1 MENKFIE
8 KLISKKTVEERCAPK
23 KRMML
28 QLFTEGGDDGT
39 DGETD
44 GGTDGE
50 TDGGGD
56 GGSDAEKKYTDDD
69 VDKLIA
75 KKYAEWQKK
84 HEKKASEAER
94 LAKMTAEEKAE
105 ERMKSLEKRIAEY
118 EKKSVRDGMVKQ
130 ARSILNEKNI
140 HVSDE
145 LIANLIGEDAETTK
159 ASVDNFVSLFNDAVE
174 NALKERLKGKTPTT
188 GTPTSITKE
197 QIMAVKNRAE
207 RQRLINEHIDLFK

>member
-1 MENKFIE
+1 MKNKFIK
-8 KLISKKTVEERCAPK
+8 KLISKKTVEEKRAPK

-28 QLFTEGGDDGT
+28 QLFTEGGD
-39 DGETD
+39 
-44 GGTDGE
+44 GGTDGGI
-50 TDGGGD
+50 DGGEE
-56 GGSDAEKKYTDDD
+56 GGSDSGQNEPEKKYTDDD

-94 LAKMTAEEKAE
+94 LAKMSAEEKAE

-197 QIMAVKNRAE
+197 QIMAIKNRAE

>member
-1 MENKFIE
+1 MENKFIK
-8 KLISKKTVEERCAPK
+8 KLISEKTVEEKRAPK

-28 QLFTEGGDDGT
+28 QLFTEGGD
-39 DGETD
+39 
-44 GGTDGE
+44 GGTDGGI
-50 TDGGGD
+50 DGGEE
-56 GGSDAEKKYTDDD
+56 GGSVSEQNEPEKKYTDDD

-94 LAKMTAEEKAE
+94 LAKMSAEEKAE

-197 QIMAVKNRAE
+197 QIMAIKNRAE

>member
-1 MENKFIE
+1 MENKFIK
-8 KLISKKTVEERCAPK
+8 KLISEKTVEEKRAPK

-28 QLFTEGGDDGT
+28 QLFTEGGD
-39 DGETD
+39 
-44 GGTDGE
+44 GGTDGGI
-50 TDGGGD
+50 DGGEE
-56 GGSDAEKKYTDDD
+56 GGSDSGQNEPEKKYTDDD

-94 LAKMTAEEKAE
+94 LAKMSAEEKAE

-197 QIMAVKNRAE
+197 QIMAIKNRAE

>member
-1 MENKFIE
+1 MENKFIK
-8 KLISKKTVEERCAPK
+8 KLISEKTVEEKRAPK

-28 QLFTEGGDDGT
+28 QLFTEGGD
-39 DGETD
+39 
-44 GGTDGE
+44 GGTDGGI
-50 TDGGGD
+50 DGGEE
-56 GGSDAEKKYTDDD
+56 GGSVSEQDEPEKKYTDDD

-94 LAKMTAEEKAE
+94 LAKMSAEEKAE

-197 QIMAVKNRAE
+197 QIMAIKNRAE